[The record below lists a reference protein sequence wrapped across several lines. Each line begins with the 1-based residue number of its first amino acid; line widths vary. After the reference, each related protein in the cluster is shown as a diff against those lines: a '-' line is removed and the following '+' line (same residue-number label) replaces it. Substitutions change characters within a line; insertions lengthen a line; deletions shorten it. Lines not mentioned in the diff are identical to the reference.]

1 MEAGAVAV
9 AGGVTAIGSSLAVR
23 RGTSTTKILPASS
36 TTRTTS
42 NNNNNKKK
50 KKKKRPRRV
59 LSRIRSIRTKTE
71 KRLEKKYPKTV
82 FVVVTLR
89 LMFELARYY
98 ADVVGDAQLVWQ
110 MRNNDQLRGPFL
122 AMVFFIGLQLCLGS
136 AGLVA
141 YMRYEHKASVTVLLA
156 LSVFSPPLVL
166 ALDTLMLMYRPTER
180 FLPGKLVIFM
190 VSYEAVR
197 KLTEVF
203 LRVAPA
209 VAYPAVFAH
218 VRMRRQ
224 GLQPG
229 RRGPVLSVLQG
240 NPAGKRVLQPGAIAP
255 VVALR
260 GNVQD
265 VREQNGDGTHLQRVF
280 QALDDNGCRATTERD
295 QEQQGSGPRLFAAGL
310 DGGRGAR
317 AGHGLKA
324 NKSLKT
330 FKLDW
335 RHVRERIWK
344 S

>member
-36 TTRTTS
+36 TTRTST
-42 NNNNNKKK
+42 NNKKK
-50 KKKKRPRRV
+50 SKKKRPRRV
-59 LSRIRSIRTKTE
+59 LSRIRSMRTKTE

-89 LMFELARYY
+89 LMFELVRYY

-141 YMRYEHKASVTVLLA
+141 YLRYEHKASIAVLLA
-156 LSVFSPPLVL
+156 VSVFSPPLIL

-203 LRVAPA
+203 FEAPKA
-209 VAYPAVFAH
+209 RDEHLEIYE
-218 VRMRRQ
+218 
-224 GLQPG
+224 QPY
-229 RRGPVLSVLQG
+229 
-240 NPAGKRVLQPGAIAP
+240 GKHWKIV
-255 VVALR
+255 
-260 GNVQD
+260 
-265 VREQNGDGTHLQRVF
+265 EQ
-280 QALDDNGCRATTERD
+280 
-295 QEQQGSGPRLFAAGL
+295 
-310 DGGRGAR
+310 
-317 AGHGLKA
+317 
-324 NKSLKT
+324 KT
-330 FKLDW
+330 KN
-335 RHVRERIWK
+335 I
-344 S
+344 